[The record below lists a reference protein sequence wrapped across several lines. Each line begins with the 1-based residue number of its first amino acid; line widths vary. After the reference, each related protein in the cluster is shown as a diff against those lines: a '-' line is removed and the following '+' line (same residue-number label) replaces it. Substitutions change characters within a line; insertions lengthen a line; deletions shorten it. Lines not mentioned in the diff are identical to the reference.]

1 MIAAVLGRKRPLD
14 EEFERALRPFAARDR
29 AFLRALTATTLRRK
43 GELDCVI
50 SAFLTKPLP
59 SSAGLAGAILLTGAA
74 QLLFMETAP
83 HAAIDLA
90 VTIAAGDKDARHFAK
105 VINAV
110 LRKVATEGA
119 AIATGLDQP
128 RANTPDWLWR
138 RWEAAYG
145 EEGARG
151 IARAHLEE
159 PPLDLSVKA
168 DALGWAER
176 LFGKL
181 LPTGTV
187 RIEYP
192 RGAVED
198 LPGYAEGAW
207 WVQDA
212 GARLP
217 VLLLGDVAGQRVLDL
232 CAAPGGKTAQLAS
245 SGAIV
250 TAVDRS
256 PKRVATLRANLDR
269 LGLKAE
275 IVTADAGAFETDCLY
290 DAVLLDAPCS
300 ATGTIRRHPDLPYI
314 KDEAQIANLAAVQ
327 ARLLDRAAGLVR
339 PGGLLIYCTCSLE
352 REEGAEQIERF
363 LESAPGFRRAG
374 VRPEE
379 LAGQA
384 QFVTEAGDLRTHP
397 GMPIGGAAGLDGFFA
412 ARLLR
417 G

>member
-1 MIAAVLGRKRPLD
+1 LD
-14 EEFERALRPFAARDR
+14 EAFERAARPFDARDR

-43 GELDCVI
+43 GELDRVI
-50 SAFLTKPLP
+50 SVFLTKPLP
-59 SSAGLAGAILLTGAA
+59 SSAGLAELILLTGAT

-90 VTIAAGDKDARHFAK
+90 VTIAANDRDARHFAK

-110 LRKVATEGA
+110 LRKVANEGT
-119 AIATGLDQP
+119 AIAAGLDQP
-128 RANTPDWLWR
+128 RVDTPEWLWR
-138 RWEAAYG
+138 RWQAAYG

-159 PPLDLSVKA
+159 PPLDFSVKT
-168 DALGWAER
+168 DAVGWAER
-176 LFGKL
+176 LSATI

-187 RIEYP
+187 RIEHP
-192 RGAVED
+192 RGAVND
-198 LPGYAEGAW
+198 LPGYTEGAW

-217 VLLLGDVAGQRVLDL
+217 VLLLGEVAGKRVLDL

-269 LGLKAE
+269 LRLEAE
-275 IVTADAGAFETDCLY
+275 IVTADAGALEADRPY

-314 KDEAQIANLAAVQ
+314 KDEAQIAKLAAVQ

-339 PGGLLIYCTCSLE
+339 TGGLLVYCTCSLE
-352 REEGAEQIERF
+352 RGEGEEQIERI
-363 LESAPGFRRAG
+363 LERAPGFRRVG

-384 QFVTEAGDLRTHP
+384 QFITEAGDLRTHP
-397 GMPIGGAAGLDGFFA
+397 GMAIGGATGLDGFFA

-417 G
+417 E

>member
-1 MIAAVLGRKRPLD
+1 LD
-14 EEFERALRPFAARDR
+14 VRDR

-43 GELDCVI
+43 GELDRVI
-50 SAFLTKPLP
+50 SVFLTKPLP
-59 SSAGLAGAILLTGAA
+59 SSAGPAGIILLTGAA

-83 HAAIDLA
+83 HAGIALA
-90 VTIAAGDKDARHFAK
+90 VTIAGSDRNARHFAK

-110 LRKVATEGA
+110 LRKVAREGT
-119 AIATGLDQP
+119 AIAAGLDQP
-128 RANTPDWLWR
+128 RADTPDWLWR
-138 RWEAAYG
+138 RWEGAHG
-145 EEGARG
+145 GEGARG
-151 IARAHLEE
+151 IARAHLDE
-159 PPLDLSVKA
+159 PPLDLSVKT
-168 DALGWAER
+168 DALDWAER
-176 LFGKL
+176 LSGTL

-187 RIEYP
+187 RIEHP
-192 RGAVED
+192 RGLVED
-198 LPGYAEGAW
+198 LPGYAESAW
-207 WVQDA
+207 WSQDA

-217 VLLLGDVAGQRVLDL
+217 VLLLGEVAGKRVLDL

-269 LGLKAE
+269 LRLEAE

-314 KDEAQIANLAAVQ
+314 KDEGQIAKLATVQ
-327 ARLLDRAAGLVR
+327 ARLLARAAALVR
-339 PGGLLIYCTCSLE
+339 PGGFLLYCTCSLE
-352 REEGAEQIERF
+352 REEGEEQIERF
-363 LESAPGFRRAG
+363 LERAPGFRRVG

-379 LAGQA
+379 LAGEA
-384 QFVTEAGDLRTHP
+384 QFITKAGDLRTHP
-397 GMPIGGAAGLDGFFA
+397 GMAIGGAAGLDGFFG

-417 G
+417 E